1 MKKKASLWISGITTV
16 AMLAVA
22 VGSFA
27 AWDTLKGDL
36 SANPLTV
43 TTSSPVVLA
52 TPSATTTFTGK
63 LVPTAL
69 TSDDIQDTTNRKEA
83 GSEVELGKFT
93 AKIEKEGEFTA
104 ADLKTTIGTPVV
116 TVQDQSDQ
124 TVTGSNVSYV
134 IKVYDKDGAEVTPD
148 STDLALTTTEQT
160 YTVKIKATGNADPAI
175 DANNKISV
183 NIALTTSKK
192 TA

>member
-1 MKKKASLWISGITTV
+1 MKKKASLLISGITTV

-36 SANPLTV
+36 SASPLTV

-52 TPSATTTFTGK
+52 TPVGTSTFTGK
-63 LVPTAL
+63 LMPTTL
-69 TSDDIQDTTNRKEA
+69 SSEDITDATKRTAVGAET
-83 GSEVELGKFT
+83 ELGTFT
-93 AKIEKEGEFTA
+93 AKIDKEGDFSA
-104 ADLKTTIGTPVV
+104 GDLKTTIDTPVV
-116 TVQDQSDQ
+116 TVKDQSDQ
-124 TVTGSNVSYV
+124 VVTGSNVSYM
-134 IKVYDKDGAEVTPD
+134 IKVYDKDGTEVTPN

-160 YTVKIKATGNADPAI
+160 YIVKIQASGNADPAK

-183 NIALTTSKK
+183 NIALTTNKK
-192 TA
+192 SA